1 MRGVDMI
8 EYTYLEIVLF
18 CAFVVVLGYAF
29 KYREESVSAK
39 SFIRAMLKDRAMYDR
54 VKEDHDSF
62 MEGLKS

>member
-1 MRGVDMI
+1 MI

-29 KYREESVSAK
+29 KYHEESVSAK
-39 SFIRAMLKDRAMYDR
+39 HFIRAMLKDRAMYDR
-54 VKEDHDSF
+54 VKEDHDSL